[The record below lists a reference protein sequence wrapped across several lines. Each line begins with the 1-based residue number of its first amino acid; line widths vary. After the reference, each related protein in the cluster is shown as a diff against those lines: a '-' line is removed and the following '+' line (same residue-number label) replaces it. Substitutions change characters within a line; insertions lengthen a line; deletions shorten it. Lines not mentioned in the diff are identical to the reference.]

1 LIVVNLERSIL
12 QIIRGE
18 KKAPVTRAFLAGL
31 SLAYH
36 AAINLRHLAY
46 DLGLLPS
53 TKLPIPVVS
62 IGNLVAGGTGKTP
75 LVHALATALQDK
87 IDIAILSRGCKSKIE
102 KSGSVKRISTGLGPL
117 FSAEECGDEPYLLA
131 QKTKGS
137 VWVGIDRIESGRLAK
152 KQGAKCLIL
161 DDGMQHRRL
170 KRDFEIVVID
180 GLDPFARGR
189 YLPWGLLRDSPKR
202 LKKSSLI
209 VISHC
214 KDTEHFKQLK
224 EQMSRFSKAPVVAAH
239 MQILNP
245 EQFIPRKVGVFC
257 AIGQPAR
264 FLQTVRDLKSEIVDT
279 LILNDHAQWQKEQL
293 ETFAKRCWELGAEA
307 LVCTEKDVVKLN
319 FDISSLKILP
329 VKIQMKITEGKEH
342 WQQLIN
348 HILDQVVT

>member
-1 LIVVNLERSIL
+1 MDLERSIL

-18 KKAPVTRAFLAGL
+18 KRAPVTRACLAGL

-46 DLGLLPS
+46 DLGIFPS
-53 TKLPIPVVS
+53 TKLSIPVVS

-87 IDIAILSRGCKSKIE
+87 IDIAILSRGCKSQIE
-102 KSGSVKRISTGLGPL
+102 KSKNIKQISTGLGPL
-117 FSAEECGDEPYLLA
+117 CSAEECGDEPYLLA
-131 QKTKGS
+131 QKTKAS
-137 VWVGIDRIESGRLAK
+137 VWVGIDRIASGRQAK
-152 KQGAKCLIL
+152 VHGAECLLL

-170 KRDFEIVVID
+170 KRDFEIVIVD

-202 LKKSSLI
+202 LKKASLI

-214 KDTEHFKQLK
+214 KDAAHFEQLK
-224 EQMSRFSKAPVVAAH
+224 AHISRFSQAPVAAA
-239 MQILNP
+239 QIEIVNS
-245 EQFIPRKVGVFC
+245 EQLTAHKVGVFC

-279 LILNDHAQWQKEQL
+279 LILNDHAQWQQGQL
-293 ETFAKRCWELGAEA
+293 EAFAKRCRERGAEA
-307 LVCTEKDVVKLN
+307 LVCTEKDFVKLN
-319 FDISSLKILP
+319 FDVSTLKILP
-329 VKIQMKITEGKEH
+329 VKIQLKITEGKEH

-348 HILDQVVT
+348 HILDQVVP